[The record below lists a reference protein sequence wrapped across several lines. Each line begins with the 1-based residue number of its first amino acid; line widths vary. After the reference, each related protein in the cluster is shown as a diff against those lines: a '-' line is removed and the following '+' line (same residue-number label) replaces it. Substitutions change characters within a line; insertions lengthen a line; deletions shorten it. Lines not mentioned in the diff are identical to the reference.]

1 MKEYTFDD
9 ICETITSMDA
19 NNICCPTKEKDWLCV
34 AKHIMAGFSIITG
47 TDEWVK
53 HPADGLVLF
62 DKTFDN
68 FKDTY
73 AHASLN
79 ALYYFI
85 TGELANTYLLDDG
98 NDEDGETVK
107 GCVSRQSAKRRTLMN
122 RAYVHFAKAATKAYI
137 CDIRD
142 DKKSVSEFLKELHLE
157 TFGQFRAKRTA
168 FDDFTQIED

>member
-19 NNICCPTKEKDWLCV
+19 NNICCPINEKDWLCV

-47 TDEWVK
+47 MDEWVK

-79 ALYYFI
+79 TLYYFI

-107 GCVSRQSAKRRTLMN
+107 GCVSRQNVKRRTLMN
-122 RAYVHFAKAATKAYI
+122 RAYAHFAKAAAKAYI
-137 CDIRD
+137 CENEACDG
-142 DKKSVSEFLKELHLE
+142 KKSISKFLEELHLE
-157 TFGQFRAKRTA
+157 SFGQFCAKT
-168 FDDFTQIED
+168 DTVLWTEIE